1 MRGRPHGGREPGHSC
16 GLEACL
22 FVDVAAD
29 RAGLEALRDFVA
41 WSMAAGSG
49 SSSSMRSGGRPGP
62 SPEADRGDPETDRV
76 AALVELAR
84 GGDGEAFGLLYDRYV
99 GQVYRYIYHRT
110 GSHPLAEDLTSETF
124 VRALRAIPGFH
135 WRGKDVGAW
144 FVTIARNLVIDHVKS
159 SRFRLEVPTNDLL
172 AYDSPDAHGPED
184 TVVAAVSHHELQQAI
199 AGAMRRL
206 SPEQQECLTLR
217 FLNGMSI
224 AETALVLGKNS
235 NAVKQLQLR
244 AVRALARHLPQER
257 AR

>member
-1 MRGRPHGGREPGHSC
+1 MGGPTGVGNRATPA

-22 FVDVAAD
+22 YVDVTAD

-49 SSSSMRSGGRPGP
+49 GGSAMRSGGRPGP
-62 SPEADRGDPETDRV
+62 FDDSSKGDPEADRV

-84 GGDGEAFGLLYDRYV
+84 SGDAEAFGLLYDRYL

-110 GSHPLAEDLTSETF
+110 SSHPLAEDLTSETF
-124 VRALRAIPGFH
+124 VRALRAIPAFH
-135 WRGKDVGAW
+135 WQGKDVGAW

-159 SRFRLEVPTNDLL
+159 SRFRLEVPTDDLL
-172 AYDSPDAHGPED
+172 AHDSPDAHGPED
-184 TVVAAVSHHELQQAI
+184 TVVAAVSHRELQQSI

-224 AETALVLGKNS
+224 AETALVLGKNA

-244 AVRALARHLPQER
+244 AVRALARHLPQGC
-257 AR
+257 AP

>member
-1 MRGRPHGGREPGHSC
+1 MVAGPGG
-16 GLEACL
+16 
-22 FVDVAAD
+22 
-29 RAGLEALRDFVA
+29 
-41 WSMAAGSG
+41 GSLG
-49 SSSSMRSGGRPGP
+49 SGGRGGP

-84 GGDGEAFGLLYDRYV
+84 GGDAEAFGQLYDRYV

-124 VRALRAIPGFH
+124 VRALRAIPAFH

-144 FVTIARNLVIDHVKS
+144 FVTIARNLVFDHVKS
-159 SRFRLEVPTNDLL
+159 SRFRLEVPTDDLL
-172 AYDSPDAHGPED
+172 AYDSPDAQGPEE
-184 TVVAAVSHHELQQAI
+184 TVVAAISHRELQQAI

-224 AETALVLGKNS
+224 AETALVLGKNP

-244 AVRALARHLPQER
+244 AVRALARHLPQGG